1 MSSIEQYLIWK
12 SVICAN
18 NKFVTQHEISQI
30 HYFLTEFFLGALDP
44 VFLLASNKSFHLA
57 LCVCVLLIRPGHNME
72 SSEPKAYLAF
82 CVSIRGPV
90 AMDTNQTDHNLHND
104 LFFSYLEPQIQSV
117 PALEWCLP
125 GLWVFSGSAIGVLT
139 SCNVSIAFL
148 SVICI
153 FFFHSYCN
161 KNRQNKVGSPL
172 ACSSDS

>member
-1 MSSIEQYLIWK
+1 MCHA
-12 SVICAN
+12 VIN
-18 NKFVTQHEISQI
+18 I
-30 HYFLTEFFLGALDP
+30 FLKALNP
-44 VFLLASNKSFHLA
+44 VFLLESHKSFHLPLCVC
-57 LCVCVLLIRPGHNME
+57 LCVCVLLIRLGQNME

-139 SCNVSIAFL
+139 SCNVSIASL
-148 SVICI
+148 PDICI
-153 FFFHSYCN
+153 FFFHIYCN
-161 KNRQNKVGSPL
+161 
-172 ACSSDS
+172 

>member
-1 MSSIEQYLIWK
+1 MTRNTKSVRFIIFWLHFFKSIEP
-12 SVICAN
+12 SVSFSI
-18 NKFVTQHEISQI
+18 QQ
-30 HYFLTEFFLGALDP
+30 EFPPGS
-44 VFLLASNKSFHLA
+44 V
-57 LCVCVLLIRPGHNME
+57 CVCVLLIRLGHNME

-82 CVSIRGPV
+82 CVSIGGPV

>member
-1 MSSIEQYLIWK
+1 MSRNTKSVRFIIFWLHFFKSIEP
-12 SVICAN
+12 SV
-18 NKFVTQHEISQI
+18 
-30 HYFLTEFFLGALDP
+30 
-44 VFLLASNKSFHLA
+44 SFSF
-57 LCVCVLLIRPGHNME
+57 LCVCVLLIRLGHNME

-82 CVSIRGPV
+82 CVSIGGPV